1 MIQKYF
7 EQDILMHLE
16 NKTLTKV
23 VGVVKDLDPTPYYSY
38 EIETDGVKRHGMVS
52 QHVLDNK
59 YITKKEIDIQIR
71 MYEKD
76 REKADSCIA
85 ELKWI
90 RAEYL
95 NKVKQL
101 DKDSKR

>member
-1 MIQKYF
+1 MNQKYF

-23 VGVVKDLDPTPYYSY
+23 IGVVKDLDPTPYYSY
-38 EIETDGVKRHGMVS
+38 EIETDGVKRHDMVS

-59 YITKKEIDIQIR
+59 YISKKEIDIQIR
-71 MYEKD
+71 MHEKD
-76 REKADSCIA
+76 REKADACIS
-85 ELKWI
+85 ELKWL

-95 NKVKQL
+95 NKLKQIE
-101 DKDSKR
+101 DSKR